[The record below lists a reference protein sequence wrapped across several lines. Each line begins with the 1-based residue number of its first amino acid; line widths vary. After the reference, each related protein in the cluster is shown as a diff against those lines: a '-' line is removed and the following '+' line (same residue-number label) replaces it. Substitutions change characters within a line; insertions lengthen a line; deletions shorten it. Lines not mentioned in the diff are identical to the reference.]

1 MHAHAT
7 LPRLVAGAFAA
18 LLLHGAAHAA
28 EIKVMISGGL
38 TAAYKELVPQFEKA
52 SGHTVV
58 TSYGPSMGTTENAI
72 PVRLARGEPADV
84 LIMVG
89 DALGKM
95 IDEGKAMEGTRVD
108 LVRSPIGMVVRAGSP
123 KPDISTPD
131 ALKQALL
138 NAKSVAYSDSASG
151 VYVGGELFDKLGIAE
166 QMKGKAKMI
175 PAEPVAAGVA
185 RGESE
190 LGFQQISELL
200 PVPGADLVGPLPGA
214 VQKITIFSAG
224 IATGAKEP
232 DGGKALI
239 AFLASPAAAP
249 ALKKAGLDPFVSDK

>member
-108 LVRSPIGMVVRAGSP
+108 LVHGGARRQS
-123 KPDISTPD
+123 
-131 ALKQALL
+131 QA
-138 NAKSVAYSDSASG
+138 
-151 VYVGGELFDKLGIAE
+151 
-166 QMKGKAKMI
+166 
-175 PAEPVAAGVA
+175 
-185 RGESE
+185 
-190 LGFQQISELL
+190 
-200 PVPGADLVGPLPGA
+200 
-214 VQKITIFSAG
+214 
-224 IATGAKEP
+224 
-232 DGGKALI
+232 
-239 AFLASPAAAP
+239 
-249 ALKKAGLDPFVSDK
+249 